1 MTRTR
6 GAAPVVAGMRR
17 TGAVRDLI
25 ARSPSMSLPPTPRP
39 AGNVLIVE
47 DDPDVREMLAALLVT
62 EGFHA
67 VAAEDGLEA
76 LHLLRAVLHRAP
88 QVPCMILLDL
98 MMPRLSG
105 NEFRRA
111 QLGDPTLAAVPVAVM
126 SGAVDLEQRAQA
138 LGAVATL
145 SKPIDCE
152 LLLKVVRR
160 YCA

>member
-1 MTRTR
+1 MLQ
-6 GAAPVVAGMRR
+6 A
-17 TGAVRDLI
+17 GAVRYLI
-25 ARSPSMSLPPTPRP
+25 ARSPSMSAPPTPRP